1 MKVFSTDQIINGR
14 FFSLWLNGDLHAEVK
29 TASAESTL
37 DTEKVNIAG
46 QLGSEEIVTGA
57 SGAGSM
63 TFHKV
68 FGDLGKEINQC
79 IKDGKPF
86 IFDLISELYNPN
98 TEEYERVVIENCKI
112 TKFKA
117 IDADISKLLES
128 SYDFT
133 YNPNNVTFE

>member
-1 MKVFSTDQIINGR
+1 MNFSTDQIINGR
-14 FFSLWLNGDLHAEVK
+14 FFSLWINGDLHAEVK
-29 TASAESTL
+29 TASAESSL

-57 SGAGSM
+57 SGTGSM
-63 TFHKV
+63 TFHKI
-68 FGDLGKEINQC
+68 FGDLGKEINNS
-79 IKDGKPF
+79 IKAGKPF
-86 IFDLISELYNPN
+86 EFDLISELYNPN
-98 TEEYERVVIENCKI
+98 TEEYERVVIEKCKI
-112 TKFKA
+112 TKFKV